1 MNEKELAMK
10 LLNVFPNITI
20 YVTKKNNN
28 LRVHFKAEEN
38 NFVPSKWMICTVLN
52 MPKDQVTVSIK
63 NYDDGL
69 MQGPGKLFT
78 LINGVYL

>member
-10 LLNVFPNITI
+10 LLDVFPNITI

-28 LRVHFKAEEN
+28 LRVHFKAEEH
-38 NFVPSKWMICTVLN
+38 NFVPSKWMLANVLG
-52 MPKDQVTVSIK
+52 MPEDYVKVSIK